1 MSGKEALRC
10 AGISRFVDTY
20 LDGEFA
26 ETDRAEFEAHLGEC
40 ETCRGKVRV
49 QAEWKSA
56 IKAAAPREQAPAA
69 LRNRVARSI
78 ARESRPMLSWRAW
91 AVRAMPAAAAVGL
104 VATFMISKV
113 QWSPVAADVVA
124 KHQKLPNLPYDVS
137 GGNDQVKKWYSDKV
151 DFPVRVPQLCR
162 HTSCPLRG
170 GRLASVGDKPA
181 AYLVYD
187 VNGDKVSVFIF
198 DASDLPIETRRKAV
212 IGNRDVY
219 FDQEHGYN
227 VALFRDRGVGYAIAS
242 DLDQEQMVK
251 LVSSAVSP

>member
-26 ETDRAEFEAHLGEC
+26 ETDRAEFEGHLGEC
-40 ETCRGKVRV
+40 ESCRGKVRV
-49 QAEWKSA
+49 QADWKAA

-104 VATFMISKV
+104 LATFMISKV
-113 QWSPVAADVVA
+113 QWSPVAADIVA
-124 KHQKLPNLPYDVS
+124 KHAKMTPLEVS
-137 GGNDQVKKWYSDKV
+137 GGNDQVRKWYADKV

-162 HTSCPLRG
+162 QQPCSLRG
-170 GRLASVGDKPA
+170 ARLSSIADKPA

-198 DASDLPIETRRKAV
+198 DATDLPIETRRRQV
-212 IGNRDVY
+212 IGNREVY

-242 DLDQEQMVK
+242 DLDQEQMMK

>member
-26 ETDRAEFEAHLGEC
+26 ETDRAEFEAHLGDC
-40 ETCRGKVRV
+40 ETCRGKVRG
-49 QAEWKSA
+49 QAEWKQA
-56 IKAAAPREQAPAA
+56 IRAAAPREQAPAA

-78 ARESRPMLSWRAW
+78 ARESQPMLSWRAW

-104 VATFMISKV
+104 LATFMISKV
-113 QWSPVAADVVA
+113 QWSPIAADVVA
-124 KHQKLPNLPYDVS
+124 KHQKPLPIEVS
-137 GGNDQVKKWYSDKV
+137 GGTDQVKKWYSDKV
-151 DFPVRVPQLCR
+151 DFPVRVPHLCQQA
-162 HTSCPLRG
+162 TCSLRG
-170 GRLASVGDKPA
+170 GRLASIGDKQA

-198 DASDLPIETRRKAV
+198 DANDLPIETRRKTV

-219 FDQEHGYN
+219 LDQEHGYN
-227 VALFRDRGVGYAIAS
+227 VALFRDRG
-242 DLDQEQMVK
+242 
-251 LVSSAVSP
+251 

>member
-26 ETDRAEFEAHLGEC
+26 ETDRAEFEGHLGEC
-40 ETCRGKVRV
+40 EGCRAKVRV
-49 QAEWKSA
+49 QAEWKRA
-56 IKAAAPREQAPAA
+56 IKAAAPREEAPAA

-78 ARESRPMLSWRAW
+78 ARESKPMLSWRAW

-104 VATFMISKV
+104 MATFMISRV
-113 QWSPVAADVVA
+113 EWSPVAADLVA
-124 KHQKLPNLPYDVS
+124 KHSKPMPIEVS
-137 GGNDQVKKWYSDKV
+137 GGTDQVRKWYADKV
-151 DFPVRVPQLCR
+151 DFPVRVPQLC
-162 HTSCPLRG
+162 HQASCTLRG
-170 GRLASVGDKPA
+170 GRLSSIGDKPA

-187 VNGDKVSVFIF
+187 INGDKVSVFIF
-198 DASDLPIETRRKAV
+198 DANDLPIETRRKMV
-212 IGNRDVY
+212 IDHREVY

-242 DLDQEQMVK
+242 DLDQEQMMK